1 MPEIDVFV
9 NQIKVNTHLSL
20 VSSGNTETLLP
31 EWMDV
36 QARDDDHRSE
46 DGYIVS
52 FDYIIEDE
60 HVVSNQSIIITPTW
74 SRSQNLILN
83 GIMFDNI
90 KIDANEGILT
100 VCDITTYKCGD
111 HVQEGNILNDPD
123 SSLKVEFK
131 TPLYDWLLDS
141 IL

>member
-31 EWMDV
+31 EWMDI
-36 QARDDDHRSE
+36 QARNDDKLAT

-52 FDYIIEDE
+52 FNIVTDE
-60 HVVSNQSIIITPTW
+60 HIVSNQSINIIPTW
-74 SRSQNLILN
+74 SRQQNLTLN
-83 GIMFDNI
+83 SIIFDNI

-111 HVQEGNILNDPD
+111 YIQKGNLLNDPD